1 MFEPPYLMD
10 DRHLADIRE
19 VIAEV
24 LETQRLQVN
33 RAGNQQK
40 AHARLLEE
48 RRELLP
54 VACKAP
60 WRTYS

>member
-1 MFEPPYLMD
+1 MIELPYLMD

-33 RAGNQQK
+33 RAGNRQK
-40 AHARLLEE
+40 APARLDSP
-48 RRELLP
+48 RRQ
-54 VACKAP
+54 
-60 WRTYS
+60 T